1 MSEELAGYA
10 VTERGSRGRQFP
22 EKPHPY
28 RSDFE
33 RDRDRIIHCSAFRR
47 LEGKTQVFTPG
58 LDDHYR
64 TRLTHSIEV
73 AQIGRTIAKELG
85 LNVTLTEA
93 ICLAHDLGHPP
104 FGHAGEKALD
114 DLTTDI
120 GGFEHNQQT
129 VRVVELLEHPYPY
142 IPGLNLMYETRLGLA
157 KHESPYDKPQDSQTG
172 HANPQDALRRCS
184 LEGQVAGIA
193 DRIAYNC
200 HDLEDGMRAG
210 LITGQQLKNIEIFTE
225 VQIRYI
231 AKAIEDKNIPRT
243 RNAKKIGIFTR
254 DQIQSITKAIEDK
267 TILRIRT
274 AKNIIDWLVGDCIN
288 TSKAKI
294 EKAGIKTVDDVYA
307 KSENLITL
315 SADSNASLAL
325 LEEFLSANFYQHKSL
340 LQTSDKV
347 KDWLGQLLERL
358 CQNPTLMPGYFQQL
372 AENQG
377 PKRTV
382 CDYIAGMTD
391 RFCLNLLEKTS
402 SRN

>member
-1 MSEELAGYA
+1 MSDELAGYA
-10 VTERGSRGRQFP
+10 LTEEASRGRKFE

-73 AQIGRTIAKELG
+73 AQIGRIIAKELA

-114 DLTTDI
+114 DLTADI
-120 GGFEHNQQT
+120 GGFEHNTQT
-129 VRVVELLEHPYPY
+129 IRVVELLEHPYPDF
-142 IPGLNLMYETRLGLA
+142 PGLNLMYETRLGLA
-157 KHESPYDKPQDSQTG
+157 KHQTPFDKPQDGRS
-172 HANPQDALRRCS
+172 NPQDALQHCS
-184 LEGQVAGIA
+184 LEGQVDDIA

-210 LITGQQLKNIEIFTE
+210 IIESEQLKSVEIFTE
-225 VQIRYI
+225 AQSRLNI
-231 AKAIEDKNIPRT
+231 KAIEDKI
-243 RNAKKIGIFTR
+243 
-254 DQIQSITKAIEDK
+254 
-267 TILRIRT
+267 ILRTRT
-274 AKNIIDWLVGDCIN
+274 AKAIIDKLVSDCID
-288 TSKAKI
+288 TSKEKIAK
-294 EKAGIKTVDDVYA
+294 ANIKTVEDVYA
-307 KSENLITL
+307 KSENMISL
-315 SADSNASLAL
+315 SAQSEAKLAE
-325 LEEFLSANFYQHKSL
+325 LEKFLSANFYRHKSL

-347 KDWLGQLLERL
+347 KEWLGQLFERL
-358 CQNPTLMPGYFQQL
+358 CQQPNLMPGYFRRL
-372 AENQG
+372 AEKEG
-377 PKRTV
+377 LERTV

-391 RFCLNLLEKTS
+391 RFCLKTLEEI
-402 SRN
+402 